1 MRTIAEMVDTKKQLV
16 KKAEAILN
24 EVESGGGSMTKEQKR
39 QFDQYTEEIKRI
51 NDTIDEEVLS
61 LPTSKPILHKPYNPM
76 TCVEEPKAPAA
87 RAVSKSFRG
96 MFYGNETTKLSTNGF
111 NSMDGKRQIAHT
123 FSMCGLFDAYD
134 IVRVQ
139 RLLGH
144 AFIETTAIYLHTNM
158 EGLKDAVNVL
168 GGETIEG

>member
-24 EVESGGGSMTKEQKR
+24 EIENGGGNMTKEQKR

-76 TCVEEPKAPAA
+76 DCEDEPKAPVAK
-87 RAVSKSFRG
+87 AVSK
-96 MFYGNETTKLSTNGF
+96 
-111 NSMDGKRQIAHT
+111 
-123 FSMCGLFDAYD
+123 
-134 IVRVQ
+134 
-139 RLLGH
+139 
-144 AFIETTAIYLHTNM
+144 
-158 EGLKDAVNVL
+158 
-168 GGETIEG
+168 